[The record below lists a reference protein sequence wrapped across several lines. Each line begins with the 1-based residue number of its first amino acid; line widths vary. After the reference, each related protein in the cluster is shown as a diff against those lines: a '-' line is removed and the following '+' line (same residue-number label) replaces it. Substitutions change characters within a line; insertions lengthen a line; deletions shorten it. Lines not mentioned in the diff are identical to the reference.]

1 MKKLLATILAL
12 MMALGLCTSAWAA
25 EGVWTGSGT
34 EADPYMITT
43 EAELNKLATDVN
55 SGTVYSG
62 KYFKLGASI
71 TVTDWTPIGQKGSG
85 INKFAGTFDGNGQT
99 VTINGIK
106 SDLNP
111 DFGGYAGFFGAV
123 KDATIKNLTVDG
135 TISGADVAG
144 IVARMDGGT
153 VENCVNRAMVTG
165 TRKAAGIVV
174 ITKGS
179 GEATIQNCKNYG
191 TIQST
196 GDRAGGIVNLVQI
209 ATEVL
214 NCKNYGAVTSQATAT
229 YGAGGIVAWT
239 DCAAFTISGCV
250 NTANVTAKGAAG
262 GIVGGVGGDK
272 TEDRTGTISGCKNS
286 AGVEVVAGANNSN
299 MDAGGIVGWVAIESG
314 AKRVALT
321 AAGNANTGVV
331 SGANRLVIAEDV
343 TLGGSEHESYPHL
356 YIEAGANVVI
366 NGGNI
371 GNETQ
376 NRGSLTITGDAKPS
390 AALTNYGKLVLN
402 CNMEAGKFVLVQN
415 SKTLIKGGTYKF
427 TIEEN
432 ERNGLKIEAGTFKD
446 LRKNGGNTVWG
457 EKEIKNYL
465 VPGAEVSYDGTGN
478 IKVWTV
484 TMPVS
489 GVALD
494 KTSAELQV
502 GKTLTLTA
510 TVTPDNATDKAVA
523 WTSSND
529 AVATVDANGVVTA
542 KAEGTA
548 TITATAGGKTA
559 TCTVTVKAA
568 PRYYYNSTTTTGT
581 KADGTKGSPKTF
593 DAGVGI
599 YAVTAVLSVTG
610 MAWTAKKRED

>member
-12 MMALGLCTSAWAA
+12 VMALGVTTMAWAA
-25 EGVWTGSGT
+25 GNWTGSGT
-34 EADPYMITT
+34 EADPYVITT
-43 EAELNKLATDVN
+43 EAGLNKLATDVN
-55 SGTVYSG
+55 SGTVYSDT
-62 KYFKLGASI
+62 YFKLGASI
-71 TVTDWTPIGQKGSG
+71 TVTDWTPIGQKGSD
-85 INKFAGTFDGNGQT
+85 NKFAGTFDGNGQT
-99 VTINGIK
+99 VTINSIK
-106 SDLNP
+106 SGLDP
-111 DFGGYAGFFGAV
+111 DFDGYAGFFGAV
-123 KDATIKNLTVDG
+123 KGATIKNLTVDG

-457 EKEIKNYL
+457 ENEIKNYL

-489 GVALD
+489 SVALD
-494 KTSAELQV
+494 KTSATLQV

-548 TITATAGGKTA
+548 TIIATAGGKTA

>member
-12 MMALGLCTSAWAA
+12 MMALGLCTSAWAT

-34 EADPYMITT
+34 EADPYVITT
-43 EAELNKLATDVN
+43 ETGLNKLATDVN
-55 SGTVYSG
+55 SGTVYSDT
-62 KYFKLGASI
+62 YFKLGASI
-71 TVTDWTPIGQKGSG
+71 TVTDWTPIGQKGSD
-85 INKFAGTFDGNGQT
+85 NKFAGTFDGNGQT
-99 VTINGIK
+99 VTINSIK
-106 SDLNP
+106 SGLDP
-111 DFGGYAGFFGAV
+111 DFDGYAGFFGAV
-123 KDATIKNLTVDG
+123 KGATIKNLTVDG

-457 EKEIKNYL
+457 ENEIKNYL

-610 MAWTAKKRED
+610 MAWTAKKREN

>member
-12 MMALGLCTSAWAA
+12 MMALGLCTSAWAT

-34 EADPYMITT
+34 EADPYVITT
-43 EAELNKLATDVN
+43 ETGLNKLATDVN
-55 SGTVYSG
+55 SGTVYSDT
-62 KYFKLGASI
+62 YFKLGASI
-71 TVTDWTPIGQKGSG
+71 TVTDWTPIGQKGSD
-85 INKFAGTFDGNGQT
+85 NKFAGTFDGNGQT
-99 VTINGIK
+99 VTINSIK
-106 SDLNP
+106 SGLDP
-111 DFGGYAGFFGAV
+111 DFDGYAGFFGAV
-123 KDATIKNLTVDG
+123 KGATIKNLTVDG

-457 EKEIKNYL
+457 ENEIKNYL

-610 MAWTAKKRED
+610 VAWTAKKRED

>member
-1 MKKLLATILAL
+1 MKKLLAMALAL
-12 MMALGLCTSAWAA
+12 VMALSLCTSAWAT
-25 EGVWTGSGT
+25 EGEWTGFGT
-34 EADPYMITT
+34 KADPYVITT
-43 EAELNKLATDVN
+43 EAGLNKLATDVN

-62 KYFKLGASI
+62 AYFKLGASI
-71 TVTDWTPIGQKGSG
+71 TVTDWTPIGQKGSD
-85 INKFAGTFDGNGQT
+85 NKFAGTFDGNGQT

-123 KDATIKNLTVDG
+123 KGATIKNLTVAG
-135 TISGADVAG
+135 TITGADVAG

-153 VENCVNRAMVTG
+153 VENCVNKATVTG
-165 TRKAAGIVV
+165 NRKAAGIVV
-174 ITKGS
+174 ITKDS

-214 NCKNYGAVTSQATAT
+214 NCKNYGAVTSEATAT

-250 NTANVTAKGAAG
+250 NTADVTAKGAAG

-415 SKTLIKGGTYKF
+415 SETLIKGGTYKF

-446 LRKNGGNTVWG
+446 LRKSGGNTVWG
-457 EKEIKNYL
+457 EDEIKNYL
-465 VPGAEVSYDGTGN
+465 VSGAKVSYDGTGN

-489 GVALD
+489 SVALD

-523 WTSSND
+523 WNSSNA
-529 AVATVDANGVVTA
+529 AVATVDANGIVTA

-548 TITATAGGKTA
+548 TITATADGKTA

-593 DAGVGI
+593 DAGVGV

>member
-12 MMALGLCTSAWAA
+12 MMALGLCTSAWAT

-34 EADPYMITT
+34 EADPYVITT
-43 EAELNKLATDVN
+43 ETGLNKLATDVN
-55 SGTVYSG
+55 SGTVYSDT
-62 KYFKLGASI
+62 YFKLGASI
-71 TVTDWTPIGQKGSG
+71 TVTDWTPIGQKGSD
-85 INKFAGTFDGNGQT
+85 NKFAGTFDGNGQT
-99 VTINGIK
+99 VTINSIK
-106 SDLNP
+106 SGLDP
-111 DFGGYAGFFGAV
+111 DFDGYAGFFGAV
-123 KDATIKNLTVDG
+123 KGATIKNLTVDG

-457 EKEIKNYL
+457 ENEIKNYL

-593 DAGVGI
+593 DAGVGL

>member
-1 MKKLLATILAL
+1 MALAL
-12 MMALGLCTSAWAA
+12 VMALGVTTMAWAA
-25 EGVWTGSGT
+25 GNWTGSGT
-34 EADPYMITT
+34 EADPYVITT
-43 EAELNKLATDVN
+43 EAGLNDLATNVN
-55 SGTVYSG
+55 NGTVYSDT
-62 KYFKLGASI
+62 YFKLGASI
-71 TVTDWTPIGQKGSG
+71 TVTDWTPIGQKGSD
-85 INKFAGTFDGNGQT
+85 NKFAGTFDGNGQT
-99 VTINGIK
+99 VTINRINSSLG
-106 SDLNP
+106 SA
-111 DFGGYAGFFGAV
+111 FGGYAGFFGAV
-123 KDATIKNLTVDG
+123 KGATIKNLTVDG
-135 TISGADVAG
+135 TITGADVAG

-153 VENCVNRAMVTG
+153 VENCVNKATVTG

-191 TIQST
+191 PIQST
-196 GDRAGGIVNLVQI
+196 GDRAGGIINLI
-209 ATEVL
+209 ELKTKVL
-214 NCKNYGAVTSQATAT
+214 NCTNSGSVTSEVTAT

-239 DCAAFTISGCV
+239 SCADFTISGCV

-262 GIVGGVGGDK
+262 GIVGGVGGDSNA
-272 TEDRTGTISGCKNS
+272 DRTGTIGGCKNS
-286 AGVEVVAGANNSN
+286 GGVEVVAGANNSN

-343 TLGGSEHESYPHL
+343 TLGSSGQGSYPYL
-356 YIEAGANVVI
+356 YIEAGANVII

-371 GNETQ
+371 AKETQ

-415 SKTLIKGGTYKF
+415 SETLIKGGTYKF

-446 LRKNGGNTVWG
+446 LRKSGGNTVWG
-457 EKEIKNYL
+457 EDEIKNYL

-523 WTSSND
+523 WNSSNA
-529 AVATVDANGVVTA
+529 AVATVDANGIVTA

-548 TITATAGGKTA
+548 TITATADGKTA

-568 PRYYYNSTTTTGT
+568 PRYYYNSTTTTDT
-581 KADGTKGSPKTF
+581 KKDEGKTSPKTF

>member
-12 MMALGLCTSAWAA
+12 VMALGVTTMAWA
-25 EGVWTGSGT
+25 EGDWTGSGT
-34 EADPYMITT
+34 EADPYVITT
-43 EAELNKLATDVN
+43 EAGLNKLATDVN
-55 SGTVYSG
+55 NGTRYSG

-71 TVTDWTPIGQKGSG
+71 TVTDWTPIGQKKNEN
-85 INKFAGTFDGNGQT
+85 NKFAGTFDGNGQT
-99 VTINGIK
+99 VTINRIK
-106 SDLNP
+106 SDLDP

-123 KDATIKNLTVDG
+123 KGATIKNLTVDG

-144 IVARMDGGT
+144 IVARMDGGK
-153 VENCVNRAMVTG
+153 VENCVNKATVTG
-165 TRKAAGIVV
+165 NRKAAGIVV
-174 ITKGS
+174 ITKDS
-179 GEATIQNCKNYG
+179 GEATIQNCRNHG
-191 TIQST
+191 TIKST

-214 NCKNYGAVTSQATAT
+214 NCKNYGAVTSEATAT

-415 SKTLIKGGTYKF
+415 SETLIKGGTYKF

-446 LRKNGGNTVWG
+446 LRKSGGNTVWG
-457 EKEIKNYL
+457 EDEIKNYL
-465 VPGAEVSYDGTGN
+465 VSGAKVSYDGTGN

-529 AVATVDANGVVTA
+529 AVATVDANGIVTA

-548 TITATAGGKTA
+548 TITATAGGKTV

-568 PRYYYNSTTTTGT
+568 PRYYYNSTTTTDT
-581 KADGTKGSPKTF
+581 KKDEGKTSPKTF
-593 DAGVGI
+593 DAGMGI

-610 MAWTAKKRED
+610 MAWTAKKREN

>member
-12 MMALGLCTSAWAA
+12 VMALSLCTSAWAA
-25 EGVWTGSGT
+25 EGDWTGSGSK
-34 EADPYMITT
+34 ADPYVITT
-43 EAELNKLATDVN
+43 ETGLNKLAMDVN

-71 TVTDWTPIGQKGSG
+71 NVTNWTPIGQKGSD
-85 INKFAGTFDGNGQT
+85 NKFAGTFDGNGQT

-106 SDLNP
+106 SDLDP
-111 DFGGYAGFFGAV
+111 AFDGYAGFFGAV
-123 KDATIKNLTVDG
+123 KGATIKNLTVDG

-457 EKEIKNYL
+457 ENEIKNYL

>member
-12 MMALGLCTSAWAA
+12 MMALGVTTMAWA
-25 EGVWTGSGT
+25 EEDWTGSGT
-34 EADPYMITT
+34 EADPYVITT
-43 EAELNKLATDVN
+43 EAGLNKLATNVN
-55 SGTVYSG
+55 KGELYSG

-71 TVTDWTPIGQKGSG
+71 TVTDWTPIGQKNSET
-85 INKFAGTFDGNGQT
+85 NKFAGTFDGNGQT
-99 VTINGIK
+99 VTINGIN
-106 SDLNP
+106 SSLDP
-111 DFGGYAGFFGAV
+111 AFGGYAGFFGAV
-123 KDATIKNLTVDG
+123 KGATIKNLTVAG
-135 TISGADVAG
+135 TITGADVAG

-153 VENCVNRAMVTG
+153 VENCVNKATVTG
-165 TRKAAGIVV
+165 NRKAAGIVV
-174 ITKGS
+174 ITKDS

-214 NCKNYGAVTSQATAT
+214 NCKNYGAVTSEATAT

-343 TLGGSEHESYPHL
+343 TLGGSERESYPHL

-415 SKTLIKGGTYKF
+415 SETLIKGGTYKF

-457 EKEIKNYL
+457 ERDINQYL

-568 PRYYYNSTTTTGT
+568 PRYYYNSTTTTDT
-581 KADGTKGSPKTF
+581 KKDEGKTSPKTF

>member
-12 MMALGLCTSAWAA
+12 MMALGLCTSAWAT

-34 EADPYMITT
+34 EADPYVITT
-43 EAELNKLATDVN
+43 ETGLNKLATDVN
-55 SGTVYSG
+55 SGTVYSDT
-62 KYFKLGASI
+62 YFKLGASI
-71 TVTDWTPIGQKGSG
+71 TVTDWTPIGQKGSD
-85 INKFAGTFDGNGQT
+85 NKFAGTFDGNGQT
-99 VTINGIK
+99 VTINSIK
-106 SDLNP
+106 SGLDP
-111 DFGGYAGFFGAV
+111 DFDGYAGFFGAV
-123 KDATIKNLTVDG
+123 KGATIKNLTVDG

-343 TLGGSEHESYPHL
+343 TLGGSEHES
-356 YIEAGANVVI
+356 
-366 NGGNI
+366 
-371 GNETQ
+371 
-376 NRGSLTITGDAKPS
+376 
-390 AALTNYGKLVLN
+390 
-402 CNMEAGKFVLVQN
+402 
-415 SKTLIKGGTYKF
+415 
-427 TIEEN
+427 
-432 ERNGLKIEAGTFKD
+432 
-446 LRKNGGNTVWG
+446 
-457 EKEIKNYL
+457 
-465 VPGAEVSYDGTGN
+465 
-478 IKVWTV
+478 
-484 TMPVS
+484 
-489 GVALD
+489 
-494 KTSAELQV
+494 
-502 GKTLTLTA
+502 
-510 TVTPDNATDKAVA
+510 
-523 WTSSND
+523 
-529 AVATVDANGVVTA
+529 
-542 KAEGTA
+542 
-548 TITATAGGKTA
+548 
-559 TCTVTVKAA
+559 
-568 PRYYYNSTTTTGT
+568 
-581 KADGTKGSPKTF
+581 
-593 DAGVGI
+593 
-599 YAVTAVLSVTG
+599 
-610 MAWTAKKRED
+610 